1 MGISLNFMTESFLKM
16 PSQKRQSRR
25 YSLTKTQRKY
35 TDDEVTKINT
45 MYWDMSLVVG
55 KIAKEMKMGEVTI
68 DRLIMTQEAWEEYKN
83 G

>member
-1 MGISLNFMTESFLKM
+1 M

-55 KIAKEMKMGEVTI
+55 KIAKEMKMGKVTI